1 MKGNSPRRSARAAGM
16 TRRDFLQQLGFVGG
30 STMVMGAMT
39 SLDLMGAPAGPRPRW
54 SGQASNARVLVL
66 GAGISGLTVGYELG
80 KLGYDVRILEARDR
94 VGGVSHSVR
103 RGYTE
108 TDLDGATQTC
118 GFDEGQYLNA
128 GPWRIPHVHTAV
140 LDYCKELGVPLEI
153 FVNETDWSY
162 LYYEGEAFGSL
173 SGKRVRLREVKADLR
188 GHTME
193 MLAKALSQGDLD
205 VPLSAEDKE
214 RLLSYLVGEGYLDSP
229 DLAYRGSGAR
239 GAGDPY
245 DLSPLLQ
252 DQFKDRV
259 RAIDSGQTR
268 APVFQP
274 VGGMDQLPMAF
285 ARTMSDRI
293 TMRAAVREIR
303 QTEDEVRVVY
313 AETDTGALREVT
325 ADYVVSCIP
334 LSILSR
340 VEVNLS
346 PEMMEAVRSMT
357 YSGSAKIGLQMRR
370 RFWEEDDGIYGGPTY
385 TNLPLGQFAFPSS
398 GYNSRSGVV
407 LGFYGNGS
415 TAGLREMPVAD
426 RLEHVLT
433 HGSRI
438 HPQLREEYQN
448 GYCVFW
454 EKVPYSDG
462 AIAAGSGG
470 PDGPARVARLRTPDG
485 RFYVGCSAVA
495 VVSSP
500 GWMEGTISGAWH
512 TVDALHQRVMSGA

>member
-1 MKGNSPRRSARAAGM
+1 MKGHSPRRPANPGGM

-39 SLDLMGAPAGPRPRW
+39 TLDLMGAPAGPRPRW
-54 SGQASNARVLVL
+54 SGQVSDARVLVL
-66 GAGISGLTVGYELG
+66 GAGVSGLTVGYELG
-80 KLGYDVRILEARDR
+80 KLGYEVRILEARDR

-118 GFDEGQYLNA
+118 SFADGHYLNA

-188 GHTME
+188 GHTTE
-193 MLAKALSQGDLD
+193 MLAKALSQADLE
-205 VPLSAEDKE
+205 VPLSVDDKE
-214 RLLSYLVGEGYLDSP
+214 RLITYLTSEGYLATP
-229 DLAYRGSGAR
+229 DLVYRGSGAR
-239 GAGDPY
+239 GPGDPY

-252 DQFKDRV
+252 DQFRNRV
-259 RAIDSGQTR
+259 RSIDSGQTR

-274 VGGMDQLPMAF
+274 VGGMDQLPIAF
-285 ARTMSDRI
+285 ARAMPDRI

-313 AETDTGALREVT
+313 AETDTGTLREVT

-334 LSILSR
+334 LSILSQ
-340 VEVNLS
+340 VDANLS
-346 PEMMEAVRSMT
+346 PEMMEAVRNTT

-398 GYNSRSGVV
+398 GYNTHNGVV
-407 LGFYGNGS
+407 LGFYGNGA
-415 TAGLREMPVAD
+415 TAGLRDMSNAD
-426 RLEHVLT
+426 RLEHVLAN
-433 HGSRI
+433 GSKI
-438 HPQLREEYQN
+438 HPQLREEYEN

-470 PDGPARVARLRTPDG
+470 PDGPARVERLRTADN

-500 GWMEGTISGAWH
+500 GWMEGTISGAWN
-512 TVDALHQRVMSGA
+512 TVDSLHSRVMGGA